1 MTTWTKTRSYKKWS
15 ANVQNH
21 RKTQR
26 NKAKTKDPLDMC
38 TQSKTF
44 CKGSKDI
51 PRKLM
56 PQIYDAAA
64 FAKTIKTKYGVGSHR
79 TKKSMNGLRPSQNEI
94 NEERVDSVIKDIK
107 AKKLSHKNPIVVSE
121 DGFIVDGHH
130 RWAAYKKHNPELKI
144 PVLVVE
150 APIKDALGLSIAVSE
165 KREAF

>member
-1 MTTWTKTRSYKKWS
+1 MTDWTKTKSYKKWS

-21 RKTQR
+21 KR
-26 NKAKTKDPLDMC
+26 NTRRVKAKKDPLDMC

-64 FAKTIKTKYGVGSHR
+64 FAKTIKTKYGVKSHR
-79 TKKSMNGLRPSQNEI
+79 TKLNMNGLRPSQNEI

-107 AKKLSHKNPIVVSE
+107 AKKLSHKNPIVISE

-130 RWAAYKKHNPELKI
+130 RWAAYKKYNPELKI

-150 APIKDALGLSIAVSE
+150 APIKDALGLSIAVSP

>member
-1 MTTWTKTRSYKKWS
+1 MTDWTKTKSYKKWS

-21 RKTQR
+21 RKTR
-26 NKAKTKDPLDMC
+26 RSKTKDPLDMC
-38 TQSKTF
+38 AKSATF

-51 PRKLM
+51 PRNLM

-64 FAKTIKTKYGVGSHR
+64 FSKTIKSKYGVASHR
-79 TKKSMNGLRPSQNEI
+79 TKMSMNGLRPSQNEI
-94 NEERVDSVIKDIK
+94 NRERVDSVIADIK
-107 AKKLSHKNPIVVSE
+107 SKKLSHKNPIVVSE

-130 RWAAYKKHNPELKI
+130 RWAAYKKYNPELKI

-150 APIKDALGLSIAVSE
+150 APIKDALGLSIAVSQ